1 MVTPLT
7 CVKYYLMLV
16 LICISMIIN
25 NVEHLFT
32 YMLAIYMFLKKC
44 LFKVLSMTI
53 LGFRAKIS
61 CGSKWFHTLLSIL
74 VWPGIFLHGNLMF
87 ISVQGTTKLLGDIS
101 RDKASSLNLFIYSF
115 SFQAI
120 IFTFNVKFIYFLI
133 KDNCFTELPWF
144 LSNISMNQP

>member
-1 MVTPLT
+1 
-7 CVKYYLMLV
+7 
-16 LICISMIIN
+16 
-25 NVEHLFT
+25 
-32 YMLAIYMFLKKC
+32 
-44 LFKVLSMTI
+44 
-53 LGFRAKIS
+53 
-61 CGSKWFHTLLSIL
+61 
-74 VWPGIFLHGNLMF
+74 MF